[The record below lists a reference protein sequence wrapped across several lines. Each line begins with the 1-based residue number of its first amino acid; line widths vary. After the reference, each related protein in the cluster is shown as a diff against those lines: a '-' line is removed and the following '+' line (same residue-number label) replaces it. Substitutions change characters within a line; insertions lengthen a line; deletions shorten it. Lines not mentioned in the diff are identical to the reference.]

1 VSDFAVQTLQR
12 PESHSLELSKLEE
25 LRLGDQ
31 VAWEGLI
38 RLHQDRM
45 LNYLFHLEGNYE
57 EALDLCQETFFRAWK
72 GIGTFRAG
80 EPLLPW
86 LYTIARNVQI
96 EKHRRKSHGQ
106 FSLEEAFE
114 DHGFEPVANTA
125 SAVKNA
131 EVAQNAERVRAALL
145 ELPEEYRSAVL
156 LRFMQDQSYEE
167 IAQVQNCA
175 IGTAKSR
182 VFRGKEMLEKALSGR
197 VMLE

>member
-1 VSDFAVQTLQR
+1 MESVPQTVAPQ
-12 PESHSLELSKLEE
+12 SFLEMHLLEE

-31 VAWEGLI
+31 KAWESFI
-38 RLHQDRM
+38 TSHQDRM

-72 GIGTFRAG
+72 GIKTFRRG
-80 EPLLPW
+80 EPVLPW

-96 EKHRRKSHGQ
+96 EKHRRKSHQQ

-114 DHGFEPVANTA
+114 DSGFEPATQTD
-125 SAVKNA
+125 SAIKNA
-131 EVAQNAERVRAALL
+131 EIAQNAERVREALL

-156 LRFMQDQSYEE
+156 LRFMQDLPYEE
-167 IAQVQNCA
+167 IAQIQNCA
-175 IGTAKSR
+175 LGTAKSR
-182 VFRGKEMLEKALSGR
+182 VFRGKEMLEKALDGR

>member
-1 VSDFAVQTLQR
+1 MDLSAVAVPR
-12 PESHSLELSKLEE
+12 REAHGLEPYLLEE
-25 LRLGDQ
+25 LRLGEQ
-31 VAWEGLI
+31 NAWENLI

-114 DHGFEPVANTA
+114 DTGFEPVENTI

-131 EVAQNAERVRAALL
+131 EIAQNAERVRAALL

>member
-1 VSDFAVQTLQR
+1 MDLSAVAVPR
-12 PESHSLELSKLEE
+12 PEVHGLEPYLLEE
-25 LRLGDQ
+25 LRLGEQ
-31 VAWEGLI
+31 NAWENLI

-114 DHGFEPVANTA
+114 DTGFEPVENTT

-131 EVAQNAERVRAALL
+131 EIAQNAERVRAALL

>member
-1 VSDFAVQTLQR
+1 M
-12 PESHSLELSKLEE
+12 PPINPPSLEAYLLEE

-31 VAWEGLI
+31 NAWEGFI
-38 RLHQDRM
+38 KQHQDRM
-45 LNYLFHLEGNYE
+45 LNYLFHLEGHYE

-80 EPLLPW
+80 EPVLPW

-96 EKHRRKSHGQ
+96 EKHRRKTHSQ

-114 DHGFEPVANTA
+114 EQGYEPTANTA
-125 SAVKNA
+125 SSVKSA
-131 EVAQNAERVRAALL
+131 EIAQNAERVRAALL

-167 IAQVQNCA
+167 IAQVQGCA

-182 VFRGKEMLEKALSGR
+182 VFRGKEMLEKALEGR

>member
-1 VSDFAVQTLQR
+1 MIDSLRSESYSLDFAI
-12 PESHSLELSKLEE
+12 LEE

-31 VAWEGLI
+31 NAWEDLI
-38 RLHQDRM
+38 STHQNRM

-57 EALDLCQETFFRAWK
+57 DALDLCQETFFRAWK
-72 GIGTFRAG
+72 GIATFRAG

-96 EKHRRKSHGQ
+96 EKHRRKTHGQ
-106 FSLEEAFE
+106 FSLEQAFE
-114 DHGFEPVANTA
+114 ETGFEPTA
-125 SAVKNA
+125 KITSAVKNA
-131 EVAQNAERVRAALL
+131 ELAQNAERVRAALL

-182 VFRGKEMLEKALSGR
+182 VFRGKEMLEKALTGR

>member
-1 VSDFAVQTLQR
+1 MPPAN
-12 PESHSLELSKLEE
+12 PPSLEAYVLEE

-31 VAWEGLI
+31 NAWEGFILQ
-38 RLHQDRM
+38 HQDRM
-45 LNYLFHLEGNYE
+45 LNYLFHLEGHYE

-72 GIGTFRAG
+72 GIGTFRSG
-80 EPLLPW
+80 EPILPW

-96 EKHRRKSHGQ
+96 EKHRKKSHGQ

-114 DHGFEPVANTA
+114 ENGFEPIANTA
-125 SAVKNA
+125 SSVKGA
-131 EVAQNAERVRAALL
+131 EIAQNAERVRAALL

-167 IAQVQNCA
+167 IAQVQGCA

-182 VFRGKEMLEKALSGR
+182 VFRGKEMLEKALEGR

>member
-1 VSDFAVQTLQR
+1 MIESLRPEFYSLEFAV
-12 PESHSLELSKLEE
+12 LEE

-31 VAWEGLI
+31 HTWENLI
-38 RLHQDRM
+38 STHQNRI

-72 GIGTFRAG
+72 GIATFRAG

-86 LYTIARNVQI
+86 LYTIARNAQI
-96 EKHRRKSHGQ
+96 EKHRRKTHGQ
-106 FSLEEAFE
+106 FSLEQAFE
-114 DHGFEPVANTA
+114 ETGYEPIANTD

-131 EVAQNAERVRAALL
+131 ELTQNAERVRAALL

-182 VFRGKEMLEKALSGR
+182 VFRGKEMLEKALTGR